1 MDHLNKEKKKI
12 KSYTFVI
19 EDINTNQFIGLFAQF
34 RNKSIEVAKFG
45 TSYISIIGEKDME
58 QKVNR
63 VLDFGFNDL
72 NLHRIKAGCAVEN
85 SLLKYLRK

>member
-1 MDHLNKEKKKI
+1 MDNLNKEKKKI

-45 TSYISIIGEKDME
+45 TSYISIIGEKGME
-58 QKVNR
+58 QK
-63 VLDFGFNDL
+63 LTEF
-72 NLHRIKAGCAVEN
+72 
-85 SLLKYLRK
+85 